1 LNTHFV
7 SIAQLATGHK
17 TLTNSSKIVPKL
29 TTCNVCR
36 FLKWDDA
43 PCDLNSVGGIK
54 VLCEVEL
61 R

>member
-1 LNTHFV
+1 VQKCQCQTTPNYSDGNKAV
-7 SIAQLATGHK
+7 SL
-17 TLTNSSKIVPKL
+17 
-29 TTCNVCR
+29 CR

-43 PCDLNSVGGIK
+43 PCDLNTVGGIK